1 MTFDPQFTNT
11 LEAILT
17 EAANRP
23 HESTGF
29 ETPIQLSDRVTQIS
43 VAIRSSLRRLN
54 ELAPQEAMRAVV
66 ASLKR
71 DSIKCQT
78 LLTSQLS
85 PEDFVRGIFLSLHP
99 DTSPHQE
106 PSSSSSNG
114 KDDIS
119 QVCNFQPSQ
128 HTQPSPTTE
137 LTQPTAEVG
146 ESQQIA
152 DPTNCSSL
160 SSSTVQPASTIT
172 KPRNFTLFLPSEL
185 KQYLDSHDISSH
197 GSREELIARC
207 QAKER
212 ELIAQRNSAREVLAA
227 KTSPQ
232 TEEASTPK
240 EVAILDELPTEA
252 RSVSSDGPPPTESQ
266 FKRLFNRFLLHQP
279 C

>member
-1 MTFDPQFTNT
+1 
-11 LEAILT
+11 
-17 EAANRP
+17 
-23 HESTGF
+23 
-29 ETPIQLSDRVTQIS
+29 
-43 VAIRSSLRRLN
+43 
-54 ELAPQEAMRAVV
+54 MRAVV

-71 DSIKCQT
+71 DSIKCQA

-85 PEDFVRGIFLSLHP
+85 PEDFVRGILKSLHS

-128 HTQPSPTTE
+128 QTQPSTTE
-137 LTQPTAEVG
+137 LAQPTAEVG
-146 ESQQIA
+146 KSQQIA

-172 KPRNFTLFLPSEL
+172 KSRNFTLFLPSQL
-185 KQYLDSHDISSH
+185 KQYLDSHEVSSH
-197 GSREELIARC
+197 GNREELIARC

-212 ELIAQRNSAREVLAA
+212 ELIAQRNSAREVLVA

-232 TEEASTPK
+232 TEEASTRK
-240 EVAILDELPTEA
+240 EVDILDELPAEA

-266 FKRLFNRFLLHQP
+266 FKRLFNQFLH
-279 C
+279 